1 MNINSIKFFDKYI
14 GNAICLVLRIFKRK
28 NKVKT
33 NKILVIQLWGI
44 GETILT
50 LPALDA
56 LRKKYPKS
64 KIDILTTNRVK
75 DVYLCY
81 DKINNI
87 KVLNLSPLSI
97 FKFIIK
103 NKYDIVID
111 FEEYLNISSIISFF
125 VGKFRIGFS
134 HSIRSLIYDKRV
146 YYNDKKHV
154 TQVFLDLVRSLGI
167 KYNTKTLTKLKTKKQ
182 DKGYITKLLNQ
193 FKIKKTDL
201 LIGITPGVAESS
213 RQRIWQLERFAQL
226 ADLLIEK
233 RKAKII
239 FVGAP
244 NEKQLIDFVISK
256 MKNKAINTAGLT
268 NIQQSF
274 ELISR
279 CKLFISNDTGP
290 MHVAAAQQ
298 VKTIGLFG
306 PNLPARFGPYG
317 PKNVGIYEGQ
327 ICKYSPCINVH
338 QGDVSSCKLRD
349 NICMKKITVK
359 QIFDVCQ
366 NLLTK
371 Q

>member
-1 MNINSIKFFDKYI
+1 MNINLIKFFDKHI
-14 GNAICLVLRIFKRK
+14 GNAICLVLGVFRRRNTI
-28 NKVKT
+28 KT
-33 NKILVIQLWGI
+33 KKILAIQLWGI

-81 DKINNI
+81 NKVNHIKI
-87 KVLNLSPLSI
+87 LNLSPFSI
-97 FKFIIK
+97 LKFIIK

-125 VGKFRIGFS
+125 VGKCRIGFS
-134 HSIRSLIYDKRV
+134 HSIRSSLYDKKV

-167 KYNTKTLTKLKTKKQ
+167 KYDTKKLTKLETKKQ
-182 DKGYITKLLNQ
+182 NKKHIDDLLKQ
-193 FKIKKTDL
+193 FKIKKTNL

-213 RQRIWQLERFAQL
+213 RQRIWPLERFAEL
-226 ADLLIEK
+226 ADLLIK
-233 RKAKII
+233 KYKAKII

-244 NEKQLIDFVISK
+244 DEKKLINFVISK
-256 MKNKAINTAGLT
+256 MKSKAINAAGLT
-268 NIQQSF
+268 NIKQSF

-306 PNLPARFGPYG
+306 PNLPIRFGPYG
-317 PKNVGIYEGQ
+317 PNNIGIYEGQ

-338 QGDVSSCKLRD
+338 RGDISHCKLKC

-359 QIFDVCQ
+359 QVLSTCT
-366 NLLTK
+366 NLLRK
-371 Q
+371 